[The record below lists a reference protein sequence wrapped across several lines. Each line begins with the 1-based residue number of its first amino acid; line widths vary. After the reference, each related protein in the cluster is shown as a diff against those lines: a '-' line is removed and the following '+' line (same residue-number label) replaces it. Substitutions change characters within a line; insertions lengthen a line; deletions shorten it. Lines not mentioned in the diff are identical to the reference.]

1 MYARQSASLCGSQE
15 YITDPGRL
23 VLPKDD
29 SSAFTAGAQLLQL
42 FHDLRR
48 ERDQAWNERD
58 QANREKAI
66 EHHRKMTAVAALERL
81 TNKPRARRVSC
92 TSLAVDDVDAVDA
105 PLRRGMDWL
114 AVSNSAEGG
123 AGMTTSWQV
132 VGKGEGEGEV
142 MEEVRLV
149 LEKLVDDVCAGD
161 ELAAVLK
168 WLTGSEGSGEAGRSK
183 RGSNNGCLEGE
194 VDDAVAAVSREASG
208 IDMSRGRTWLAVSDC
223 QLTDYE
229 LTGEGEGNACVGDE
243 IAAVVK
249 WLTGSEESGEAER
262 SNTGGKN
269 VSSVVVRGHAA
280 FRRASS
286 LKALPY
292 VYRSADGG
300 ACAAGGQVEMMGG
313 EIEEQGSGS
322 GERCAEMP
330 KEEMERGYSAS
341 LQGVGES
348 DAAEASGVSGARGA
362 GHVPR
367 MLKILSCC
375 GSNKHITA
383 PISAVAP
390 QRSAVAGTVFAQEH
404 VVSSRAPSVQST
416 ATEADK
422 RGELTEGVR
431 EVLVEVEGEVDDAV
445 AAVGMEA
452 TGMKADPRS
461 GSVFFEGK
469 SGVYRRALSLKP
481 LPYTAAGL

>member
-1 MYARQSASLCGSQE
+1 
-15 YITDPGRL
+15 
-23 VLPKDD
+23 
-29 SSAFTAGAQLLQL
+29 
-42 FHDLRR
+42 
-48 ERDQAWNERD
+48 
-58 QANREKAI
+58 
-66 EHHRKMTAVAALERL
+66 
-81 TNKPRARRVSC
+81 
-92 TSLAVDDVDAVDA
+92 
-105 PLRRGMDWL
+105 
-114 AVSNSAEGG
+114 
-123 AGMTTSWQV
+123 
-132 VGKGEGEGEV
+132 
-142 MEEVRLV
+142 
-149 LEKLVDDVCAGD
+149 
-161 ELAAVLK
+161 
-168 WLTGSEGSGEAGRSK
+168 
-183 RGSNNGCLEGE
+183 
-194 VDDAVAAVSREASG
+194 
-208 IDMSRGRTWLAVSDC
+208 
-223 QLTDYE
+223 
-229 LTGEGEGNACVGDE
+229 
-243 IAAVVK
+243 VK

-362 GHVPR
+362 GHVLRMLKILSCCGSNKHITAPISAVAPQRSAVAGTVFAQEHVVSSRAPSIQSTATEADKRGELTEGVREVLVEVEGEVDDAVAAVSREASGIDMSRGRTWLAVSDCQLTDYELTGEGEGNSCVGDEIAAVVKWLTGSEESGEAERSNTGGKNVSSVVVRGHAALRQQGVEESDAAEASGVSGARWAGHVLR

-481 LPYTAAGL
+481 LPYPAAGL